1 MADPRHIRRMK
12 TVQNLFA
19 QIFHA
24 GKDNLPNEYEETV
37 DQIMSNK
44 EAIDTLISANAPR
57 YPIERIAKIDLC
69 ILRLAIFELIIEKK
83 EPPKVIIDE
92 AVRLAR
98 EFGGD
103 RSYAFINAVL
113 GAIYKDETGKE
124 ALEKKV
130 ERS

>member
-12 TVQNLFA
+12 IVQNLFA
-19 QIFHA
+19 QIFYPSEE
-24 GKDNLPNEYEETV
+24 NLPNKFEETV
-37 DQIMSNK
+37 DQIMNNR
-44 EAIDTLISANAPR
+44 EAIDTLISRNAPR
-57 YPIERIAKIDLC
+57 YPLERIAKIDLC
-69 ILRLAIFELIIEKK
+69 ILRLSIYELIIEKK

-113 GAIYKDETGKE
+113 GAIYNDSSGKE
-124 ALEKKV
+124 QLEQKI
-130 ERS
+130 S